1 MSENRRA
8 ETDRGAYRIVARREF
23 RERFKDRGFRIS
35 TGITLTIMVGF
46 LVITSLAGGR
56 ARYDL
61 AVVGR
66 DASEVGNQIESASA
80 ALAFDVT
87 VHELDDEAAAGAAV
101 RAGRAD
107 AALIG
112 VDRIIVKSDGPSDL
126 VGTVQAVSERLRS
139 RQVLEDAGLS
149 PDQADEALDVRPLP
163 IRALEPIDERRRQ
176 LAAVAFVGVLMLYGQ
191 LFAYGYWV
199 AAGVVEEKVSRV
211 VEVLLSAIRPS
222 QLLRGKILGI
232 GLLGLCQ
239 LSLIGLIG
247 FATALGVGRLDFPGG
262 ALGAIGIVLLWFLFG
277 YAFYASLF
285 AVAGSIVSR
294 QEDLQATMTPVSLI
308 IIASFFLGIQAVG
321 NPDSTLATV
330 SSLMPWSAPLSMP
343 SRIMLGQASISFALL
358 SAAISVAATA
368 ALIPVAT
375 RVYANA
381 VLRPGRVRLRD
392 ALVRRP
398 AG

>member
-1 MSENRRA
+1 MNGAKRDS
-8 ETDRGAYRIVARREF
+8 DRGIYRVVARREF
-23 RERFKDRGFRIS
+23 VERFKDRGFRIS
-35 TGITLTIMVGF
+35 TGITLTILVGF
-46 LVITSLAGGR
+46 LVLSSLAGGR

-61 AVVGR
+61 VVVGD
-66 DASEVGNQIESASA
+66 DAVEVGTQLERGSAT
-80 ALAFDVT
+80 LAFDVT
-87 VHELDDEAAAGAAV
+87 VHELDDEASAE
-101 RAGRAD
+101 RALRDGDAD
-107 AALIG
+107 AVLIG
-112 VDRIIVKSDGPSDL
+112 GDRIVVKSDGPADL
-126 VGTVQAVSERLRS
+126 LGAVQSVSERLRAH
-139 RQVLEDAGLS
+139 QVLEEAGVS
-149 PDQADEALDVRPLP
+149 PDQADEALGVAPLP
-163 IRALEPIDERRRQ
+163 VRALEPIDERRQQ
-176 LAAVAFVGVLMLYGQ
+176 LAAVAFVGVLALYGQ

-199 AAGVVEEKVSRV
+199 AAGVVEEKSSRV

-239 LSLIGLIG
+239 LLLIGMIG
-247 FATALGVGRLDFPGG
+247 FGTALGVGRLDFPGG
-262 ALGAIGIVLLWFLFG
+262 ALGAIGVVLLWFLFG

-294 QEDLQATMTPVSLI
+294 QEDLQATMTPLSLV

-343 SRIMLGQASISFALL
+343 SRIMLGQASIWFAFL
-358 SAAISVAATA
+358 SAVISVAATA

-381 VLRPGRVRLRD
+381 VLRPGKVKLRD
-392 ALVRRP
+392 ALARR
-398 AG
+398 